1 MKKLLT
7 NNLMT
12 TYKRLPIS
20 FEKGSGVWLQSKNGD
35 KYLDALSGI
44 AVNTLGHSHPKFVDI
59 VVEQFKKLIHVSNVY
74 NIEEQCLLAKEL
86 AALSELSKT
95 FFCNSG
101 CEANEAAIKIARL
114 HGHSL
119 NIQKPEIIVM
129 DNAFH
134 GRTMATL
141 SASGSRKVQAG
152 FEPLMSGFARV
163 PFDNIDAIEEI
174 ANKKNKISA
183 IFVEPIQGEGGIN
196 IPKNFADY
204 LKILRNICDKNNWL
218 LIFDEVQCGVGRTG
232 KWFAYQN
239 SAIKP
244 DIVTLAKGLAS
255 GVPIGACIVNEKT
268 SSHIS
273 PGMHG
278 STFGGNPLA
287 MVAGLTT
294 LKIMSEDNLLE
305 NAASKGQLIS
315 SELKKHFVQNDK
327 ITSIRNMGL
336 MIGIELSHPCG
347 EIVEIAMKNKLLINV
362 TSDKTIRLLP
372 PLIINEDEAKLVAKK
387 VIETIDEF
395 YEKHK

>member
-1 MKKLLT
+1 MKNLLT
-7 NNLMT
+7 NNLMS

-20 FEKGSGVWLQSKNGD
+20 FEKGCGVWLQSKNGD

-44 AVNTLGHSHPKFVDI
+44 AVNTLGHSHPKFVDT
-59 VVEQFKKLIHVSNVY
+59 VAEQLKKLIHVSNVY

-86 AALSELSKT
+86 AALSELSNT

-152 FEPLMSGFARV
+152 FEPLMSGFVRV

-196 IPKNFADY
+196 IPKNFANY
-204 LKILRNICDKNNWL
+204 LKSLRSICDKNNWL

-239 SAIKP
+239 STIKP

-255 GVPIGACIVNEKT
+255 GIPIGACIVNEKT
-268 SSHIS
+268 SSLVS

-294 LKIMSEDNLLE
+294 LKIMSEENVLE
-305 NAASKGQLIS
+305 NAVSKGQLIS

-336 MIGIELSHPCG
+336 MIGIELNQPCG
-347 EIVEIAMKNKLLINV
+347 ELVEIAMRNYLLINV

-387 VIETIDEF
+387 VIKTIDEF
-395 YEKHK
+395 YKKA